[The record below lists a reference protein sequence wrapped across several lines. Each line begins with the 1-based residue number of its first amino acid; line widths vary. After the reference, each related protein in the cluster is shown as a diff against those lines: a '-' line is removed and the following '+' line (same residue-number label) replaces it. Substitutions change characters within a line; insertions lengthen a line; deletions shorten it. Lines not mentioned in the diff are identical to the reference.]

1 MPNKQLRDWQ
11 KVVIMA
17 CAPFFGNRAISKKA
31 NCSVWAVRKYRN
43 RIKEQGTTLDVDQ
56 DTDAVVTPGGMDLLD
71 DIVQDGLEEERG
83 RV

>member
-17 CAPFFGNRAISKKA
+17 CAPFFGNRAIAKKA

-43 RIKEQGTTLDVDQ
+43 RMKERGRSLDVDE
-56 DTDAVVTPGGMDLLD
+56 DADAVVTPEGMNVLD

>member
-43 RIKEQGTTLDVDQ
+43 RMKEEGTTLDLDE
-56 DTDAVVTPGGMDLLD
+56 DADAVVTPEGMDVLD
-71 DIVQDGLEEERG
+71 DIVQDGLDEERG

>member
-31 NCSVWAVRKYRN
+31 NCSVWAVRKYRKKMKQ
-43 RIKEQGTTLDVDQ
+43 REGPLEIDEDE
-56 DTDAVVTPGGMDLLD
+56 DAVVTPQGMSVLD
-71 DIVQDGLEEERG
+71 NIVESGLDEEQG
-83 RV
+83 RI

>member
-1 MPNKQLRDWQ
+1 MPNKQLSDWQ

-17 CAPFFGNRAISKKA
+17 CAPFFGNRAIAKKA

-43 RIKEQGTTLDVDQ
+43 RMKEQETPLDVDE
-56 DTDAVVTPGGMDLLD
+56 DEDAVVTPDGMDLLD
-71 DIVQDGLEEERG
+71 DIVQAGLEEENG

>member
-43 RIKEQGTTLDVDQ
+43 RMKEEGNTLDIDE
-56 DTDAVVTPGGMDLLD
+56 DADAVVTPEGMNVLD
-71 DIVQDGLEEERG
+71 DIVQDGLDGEKG